1 METEN
6 SKTNIVLI
14 GMAGSGKSTVGR
26 ELARQLGRAFVDVDA
41 VIEELHKTPLQRL
54 LNDLGLQ
61 GFRRIE
67 EEVLLS
73 MDRKEHVIAT
83 GGSAVY
89 SQAGMDYLRKSSVF
103 VLLEV
108 DLETLKERVGDFSDR
123 GLVKAEG
130 QSFEDVYEER
140 QPLYRRNADI
150 VLECSGRLVPEICS
164 SIVAQI
170 SDSGYHF

>member
-6 SKTNIVLI
+6 SKRNIVLI

-26 ELARQLGRAFVDVDA
+26 ELAAQLGRAFVDVDA
-41 VIEELHKTPLQRL
+41 VIEEVHKTPLQRL

-67 EEVLLS
+67 EEVLLN

-89 SQAGMDYLRKSSVF
+89 SQAGMDHLRKSSVF

-108 DLETLKERVGDFSDR
+108 DIETLKERVGDFSDR

-150 VLECSGRLVPEICS
+150 VVDCSGRPVPEICS
-164 SIVAQI
+164 SIVEQI